1 VYYEVGTN
9 PYYSLTSDTFVGSLM
24 KSLGLVNIADGDS
37 TSADAGYPQLS
48 AEYIAS
54 ANPKLILLAGDASVA
69 SVAKRTAFNKISAVL
84 DHHVIELNADI
95 ASAGTAS
102 GHLDESVDQGVRSV
116 LADQK
121 LWSKSE

>member
-1 VYYEVGTN
+1 
-9 PYYSLTSDTFVGSLM
+9 
-24 KSLGLVNIADGDS
+24 VNIADGDS

-95 ASAGTAS
+95 ASRWGPRLGILMNQLTKAA
-102 GHLDESVDQGVRSV
+102 RSV